1 VSESAPQGD
10 DLRAQR
16 SPGSRHADE
25 GEFAGRVAVITGA
38 SRGIGRTLAL
48 ALAAKG
54 ATVVVN
60 YRTNAELADEV
71 VAEARRAG
79 GDGLAVGA
87 DVENPEDIVRLFDTV
102 AQEYGRLDFF
112 VNNAAAAAFKRI
124 TDLKTH
130 HLDRSYAMNVRP
142 FVLGAQE
149 AVKLMDDGG
158 RIVAVSSYG
167 SMRGFA
173 TYAAL
178 GSYKAAVESFIRFM
192 AVEFAGYGINVNG
205 VNGGLID
212 SDSLEYFYS
221 MPGMA
226 PMQKV
231 IDAIP
236 LGRPGTVDDM
246 ADAIEFLLS
255 ARSSYITGQT
265 IVVDGG
271 MTVAAPPYWHDTTEP
286 LGLPPRPTRG

>member
-1 VSESAPQGD
+1 MTAASAPESG
-10 DLRAQR
+10 
-16 SPGSRHADE
+16 SPSREYD
-25 GEFAGRVAVITGA
+25 GRIALITGS

-48 ALAAKG
+48 LLAGKG
-54 ATVVVN
+54 ARVVVN
-60 YRTNAELADEV
+60 YRTNADLADEV
-71 VAEARRAG
+71 VAEARRRG
-79 GDGLAVGA
+79 GDGIAVKA
-87 DVENPEDIVRLFDTV
+87 DMESPEDIVRLFDAV
-102 AQEYGRLDFF
+102 AEEYGRLDFF
-112 VNNAAAAAFKRI
+112 VSNAAAAAFKRV

-130 HLDRSYAMNVRP
+130 HLDRSYAMNLRP

-167 SMRGFA
+167 SMRAFA

-178 GSYKAAVESFIRFM
+178 GSYKAAIESFVRFM
-192 AVEFAGYGINVNG
+192 AVEFAGYGITVNG

-246 ADAIEFLLS
+246 ADAIDFLLS
-255 ARSSYITGQT
+255 RRAGYITGHT

-271 MTVAAPPYWHDTTEP
+271 MTVAAPPYWHDTTDP

>member
-1 VSESAPQGD
+1 VTAASRPGPSHESEREYS
-10 DLRAQR
+10 
-16 SPGSRHADE
+16 
-25 GEFAGRVAVITGA
+25 GRIALITGS

-48 ALAAKG
+48 GLAAKG
-54 ATVVVN
+54 ARVVVN
-60 YRTNAELADEV
+60 YRKNADLAQEV
-71 VAEARRAG
+71 VSEARRLG
-79 GDGLAVGA
+79 GDGVAVQA
-87 DVENPEDIVRLFDTV
+87 DMENPEDIVRLFDAV
-102 AQEYGRLDFF
+102 ADEYGRLDFF
-112 VNNAAAAAFKRI
+112 VSNAAAAAFKRI
-124 TDLKTH
+124 TDLKIH
-130 HLDRSYAMNVRP
+130 HLDRSYAMNLRP

-167 SMRGFA
+167 SIRAFP

-192 AVEFAGYGINVNG
+192 AVEFAAYGITVNG

-221 MPGMA
+221 IPGMA

-236 LGRPGTVDDM
+236 LGRPGTVQDM

-255 ARSSYITGQT
+255 PRAGYITGHT

-271 MTVAAPPYWHDTTEP
+271 MTVAAPPYWHDTSEP

>member
-1 VSESAPQGD
+1 MTQAESIEENIAGAPREHVGKIA
-10 DLRAQR
+10 L
-16 SPGSRHADE
+16 
-25 GEFAGRVAVITGA
+25 ITGA

-48 ALAAKG
+48 DLAAQG

-60 YRTNAELADEV
+60 YRKNADLADEV
-71 VAEARRAG
+71 VAQARRAG
-79 GDGLAVGA
+79 GDGIAVAA

-102 AQEYGRLDFF
+102 ADEYGRLDYF
-112 VNNAAAAAFKRI
+112 VNNAAAAAFKRVV
-124 TDLKTH
+124 DLKTH

-149 AVKLMDDGG
+149 AVKLMDNGG

-221 MPGMA
+221 IPGMA

-231 IDAIP
+231 IDTIP
-236 LGRPGTVDDM
+236 LARPGTVQDM

-255 ARSSYITGQT
+255 SRSSYITGQT
-265 IVVDGG
+265 LVVDGG
-271 MTVAAPPYWHDTTEP
+271 MTVAAAPYWHDTTDP

>member
-1 VSESAPQGD
+1 MTEASTPRTD
-10 DLRAQR
+10 D
-16 SPGSRHADE
+16 GSGARE
-25 GEFAGRVAVITGA
+25 YAGRVALITGS

-48 ALAAKG
+48 GLAAKG
-54 ATVVVN
+54 ASVVVN
-60 YRTNAELADEV
+60 YRTNADLADQV
-71 VAEARRAG
+71 VDEARRRG
-79 GDGLAVGA
+79 GDAIAVRA
-87 DVENPEDIVRLFDTV
+87 DMESPEDIVRLFD
-102 AQEYGRLDFF
+102 AAADEYGRLDFF
-112 VNNAAAAAFKRI
+112 VNNAAAAAFKRV

-130 HLDRSYAMNVRP
+130 HLDRSYAMNLRP

-149 AVKLMDDGG
+149 AVKLMDRGG

-167 SMRGFA
+167 SVRAFP

-192 AVEFAGYGINVNG
+192 AVEFAGYGITVNG

-236 LGRPGTVDDM
+236 LGRPGTVADM
-246 ADAIEFLLS
+246 ANAIDFLLS
-255 ARSSYITGQT
+255 ERAGYITGHT

-271 MTVAAPPYWHDTTEP
+271 LTVAAPPYWHDTTDP

>member
-1 VSESAPQGD
+1 MSEQVQTDA
-10 DLRAQR
+10 
-16 SPGSRHADE
+16 GSKTAGGEHA
-25 GEFAGRVAVITGA
+25 GKIALITGA

-48 ALAAKG
+48 KLAAEG
-54 ATVVVN
+54 ATVIVN
-60 YRTNAELADEV
+60 YRKNADLAEQV
-71 VAEARRAG
+71 VAEARAAG
-79 GDGLAVGA
+79 GDGIAVGA

-102 AQEYGRLDFF
+102 AETYGRLDFF
-112 VNNAAAAAFKRI
+112 VNNAAAAAFKRVV
-124 TDLKTH
+124 DLKTH

-149 AVKLMDDGG
+149 AVKLMDKGG

-192 AVEFAGYGINVNG
+192 AVEFADYGINVNG

-226 PMQKV
+226 PMETVLKAV
-231 IDAIP
+231 P

-246 ADAIEFLLS
+246 ANAIEFLLS
-255 ARSSYITGQT
+255 AKSSYMTGQT
-265 IVVDGG
+265 LVVDGG
-271 MTVAAPPYWHDTTEP
+271 MTVAAPPYWHDTTDP
-286 LGLPPRPTRG
+286 LGIPPRPARG

>member
-1 VSESAPQGD
+1 
-10 DLRAQR
+10 
-16 SPGSRHADE
+16 
-25 GEFAGRVAVITGA
+25 VITGA

-79 GDGLAVGA
+79 GEGLAVGA
-87 DVENPEDIVRLFDTV
+87 DVESPEDIVRLFDIV

-167 SMRGFA
+167 SMRGLA

-271 MTVAAPPYWHDTTEP
+271 MTVAAPPYWHDTSEP

>member
-1 VSESAPQGD
+1 MSTPVGD
-10 DLRAQR
+10 DAREY
-16 SPGSRHADE
+16 E
-25 GEFAGRVAVITGA
+25 GRIALITGS

-48 ALAAKG
+48 DLAGKG
-54 ATVVVN
+54 AQVVVN
-60 YRTNAELADEV
+60 YRTNADLAEQV
-71 VAEARRAG
+71 VAEAKRRG
-79 GDGLAVGA
+79 GDGIAVQA
-87 DVENPEDIVRLFDTV
+87 DMESPEDIVRLFDAT
-102 AQEYGRLDFF
+102 AEKYGRLDFF
-112 VNNAAAAAFKRI
+112 VNNAAAAAFKRVA
-124 TDLKTH
+124 DLKTH
-130 HLDRSYAMNVRP
+130 HLDRSYAMNLRP

-149 AVKLMDDGG
+149 AVKLMDRGG
-158 RIVAVSSYG
+158 RIVAVTSYG
-167 SMRGFA
+167 SMRAFA

-192 AVEFAGYGINVNG
+192 AVEFAGYGITVNG

-236 LGRPGTVDDM
+236 LGRPGTVEDM
-246 ADAIEFLLS
+246 ANAIDFLLS
-255 ARSSYITGQT
+255 DRAGYITGHT

-271 MTVAAPPYWHDTTEP
+271 MTVAAPPYWHDTSDP
-286 LGLPPRPTRG
+286 LGLPPRPVRD

>member
-1 VSESAPQGD
+1 MSPANDRTES
-10 DLRAQR
+10 L
-16 SPGSRHADE
+16 
-25 GEFAGRVAVITGA
+25 GEYAGKVALITGA
-38 SRGIGRTLAL
+38 SRGIGRVLAL
-48 ALAAKG
+48 KLAAGG
-54 ATVVVN
+54 ANVVVN
-60 YRTNAELADEV
+60 YRKNAELAEAVVDE
-71 VAEARRAG
+71 AIALG
-79 GDGLAVGA
+79 GGGIAVGA
-87 DVENPEDIVRLFDTV
+87 DVENPDDIVRLFDAV
-102 AQEYGRLDFF
+102 AEKYGRLDFF
-112 VNNAAAAAFKRI
+112 INNAAAAAFKKVI
-124 TDLKTH
+124 DLKTH

-149 AVKLMDDGG
+149 AVKLMDQGG

-221 MPGMA
+221 IPGMA
-226 PMQKV
+226 PMQSVLDK
-231 IDAIP
+231 IP

-246 ADAIEFLLS
+246 ANAIEFLLS
-255 ARSSYITGQT
+255 TRSAYITGQT

-271 MTVAAPPYWHDTTEP
+271 MTVAAPPYYHETTDP
-286 LGLPPRPTRG
+286 VSLTPRPTRG

>member
-1 VSESAPQGD
+1 MSQANDGTES
-10 DLRAQR
+10 L
-16 SPGSRHADE
+16 
-25 GEFAGRVAVITGA
+25 GEYAGKVALITGA
-38 SRGIGRTLAL
+38 SRGIGRVLAL
-48 ALAAKG
+48 KLAAGG
-54 ATVVVN
+54 ANVIVN
-60 YRTNAELADEV
+60 YRKNAELAEAVVDE
-71 VAEARRAG
+71 AIALG
-79 GDGLAVGA
+79 GGGIAVGA
-87 DVENPEDIVRLFDTV
+87 DVENPDDIVRLFDAV
-102 AQEYGRLDFF
+102 ADKYGRLDFF
-112 VNNAAAAAFKRI
+112 INNAAAAAFKKVI
-124 TDLKTH
+124 DLKTH

-149 AVKLMDDGG
+149 AVKLMDQGG

-221 MPGMA
+221 IPGMA
-226 PMQKV
+226 PMQSVLDK
-231 IDAIP
+231 IP

-246 ADAIEFLLS
+246 ANAIEFLLS
-255 ARSSYITGQT
+255 TRSAYITGQT

-271 MTVAAPPYWHDTTEP
+271 MTVAAPPYYHETTDP
-286 LGLPPRPTRG
+286 VSLTPRPTRG